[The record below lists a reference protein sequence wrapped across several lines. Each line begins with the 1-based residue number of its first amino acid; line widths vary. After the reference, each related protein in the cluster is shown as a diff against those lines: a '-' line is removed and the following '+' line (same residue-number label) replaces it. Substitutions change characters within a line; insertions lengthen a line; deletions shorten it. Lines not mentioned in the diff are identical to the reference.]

1 MFGVPWLTW
10 AGAAAVL
17 TLVFSAGLGA
27 PSQRNPGWR
36 GVFLRWG
43 HAGVWLALTILF
55 LALSFGPAAEALA
68 GPLGLIALLTYVAFL
83 GVLLTSRHG

>member
-1 MFGVPWLTW
+1 
-10 AGAAAVL
+10 
-17 TLVFSAGLGA
+17 
-27 PSQRNPGWR
+27 
-36 GVFLRWG
+36 
-43 HAGVWLALTILF
+43 LTILF